1 MPSKGAQTGLR
12 DDGGTAVAA
21 PGTSGDT
28 VVGAG
33 KAAKTAGSRPK
44 RRSNGSTNSAVT
56 PYLLLLPALVAM
68 LVLLVWPSIDEILI
82 SFQRLNAFELIGHVT
97 RWTGFDN
104 YQSILSSS
112 TFWQVFERTVVFTAV
127 NVVLIMVGGTLI
139 GLLLNRLGTKIRF
152 VLSIA
157 LVFAWAVPVLAA
169 TTVFQWLF
177 DQQTGVV
184 DWTLA
189 QLGWKSMAHFDWMS
203 NEYSAFSVV
212 VLCIVWQ
219 SIPFV
224 AFNVYAGLTTIS
236 NELYEAARLDGA
248 GPLRIFRSVI
258 FPMLK
263 PFFYGTVFLEI
274 IWVFGAL
281 TQVLEITG
289 GNPVGKTV
297 TLPVY
302 AYEVGV
308 GQQAYGMGSAVA
320 VVTIV
325 MLCLMMSFYFRIILK
340 QEDEL

>member
-12 DDGGTAVAA
+12 DDGDTAVLVPGAA
-21 PGTSGDT
+21 GKKA
-28 VVGAG
+28 GAG
-33 KAAKTAGSRPK
+33 ITGGLLKRSG
-44 RRSNGSTNSAVT
+44 RRSPGNSNSGAT
-56 PYLLLLPALVAM
+56 PYLLLLPALIAM
-68 LVLLVWPSIDEILI
+68 LVFIVYPSVDEIII

-97 RWTGFDN
+97 KWVGFDN
-104 YQSILSSS
+104 YQSILSSG
-112 TFWQVFERTVVFTAV
+112 TFWDVFGRTIGFTLI

-139 GLLLNRLGTKIRF
+139 GLLLNRLGNKIRF

-157 LVFAWAVPVLAA
+157 MVFAWAIPVAA
-169 TTVFQWLF
+169 STTVFQWLF
-177 DQQTGVV
+177 DEQTGVV
-184 DWTLA
+184 DWSLA
-189 QLGWKSMAHFDWMS
+189 KLGFHGMAHYDWMS
-203 NEYSAFSVV
+203 NEYSAFAVV

-224 AFNVYAGLTTIS
+224 AFNVYAGLTTIP

-248 GPLRIFRSVI
+248 GPFQIFRSVI

-263 PFFYGTVFLEI
+263 PFFFGTIFLEI

-281 TQVLEITG
+281 NQVLLITG
-289 GNPVGKTV
+289 GNPVGKTD

-302 AYEVGV
+302 AYLTGV
-308 GQQAYGMGSAVA
+308 GQQAYGMGAAIA

-325 MLCLMMSFYFRIILK
+325 MLCLMMSFYFRIIMK

>member
-1 MPSKGAQTGLR
+1 MAMPTKGAQTGLR
-12 DDGGTAVAA
+12 DDGGTAVVGPRA
-21 PGTSGDT
+21 SGET
-28 VVGAG
+28 VAAG
-33 KAAKTAGSRPK
+33 KSAGRFSRLGK
-44 RRSNGSTNSAVT
+44 GSNGNSNAGVT
-56 PYLLLLPALVAM
+56 PYLLLLPALIAM
-68 LVLLVWPSIDEILI
+68 LVFIVYPSVDEIVI

-97 RWTGFDN
+97 RWTGFAN
-104 YQSILSSS
+104 YQSILSSG
-112 TFWQVFERTVVFTAV
+112 TFWEVFGRTVWFTAI

-152 VLSIA
+152 VLSITM
-157 LVFAWAVPVLAA
+157 VFAWAVPVAA
-169 TTVFQWLF
+169 STTVFQWLF

-189 QLGWKSMAHFDWMS
+189 QLGFHGMAHYDWMS
-203 NEYSAFSVV
+203 NEYSAFAVV
-212 VLCIVWQ
+212 ILCIVWQ

-236 NELYEAARLDGA
+236 AELYEAARLDGA

-263 PFFYGTVFLEI
+263 PLFFGTVFLEI

-281 TQVLEITG
+281 NQVLLITG

-302 AYEVGV
+302 SYLTGIA
-308 GQQAYGMGSAVA
+308 QQSYGMGASIAVI
-320 VVTIV
+320 TII

-340 QEDEL
+340 QEEDL

>member
-12 DDGGTAVAA
+12 DDGDTAVLS
-21 PGTSGDT
+21 PRTSGEK
-28 VVGAG
+28 V
-33 KAAKTAGSRPK
+33 AARGSATGRI
-44 RRSNGSTNSAVT
+44 RRLGRGTNASSNAAVT
-56 PYLLLLPALVAM
+56 PYLLLLPALVAI
-68 LVLLVWPSIDEILI
+68 VVFIVYPSVDEIII

-97 RWTGFDN
+97 RWTGFAN
-104 YQSILSSS
+104 YQAILSSG
-112 TFWQVFERTVVFTAV
+112 TFWEVFNRTVWFTVV
-127 NVVLIMVGGTLI
+127 NVVLIMVGGTLV
-139 GLLLNRLGTKIRF
+139 GLLLNRLGTKVRF

-157 LVFAWAVPVLAA
+157 MVFAWAVPVAA
-169 TTVFQWLF
+169 STTVFQWLF

-189 QLGWKSMAHFDWMS
+189 KIGFHGMAHYDWMS
-203 NEYSAFSVV
+203 SEYSAFAVV

-236 NELYEAARLDGA
+236 SELYEAARLDGA
-248 GPLRIFRSVI
+248 GPVRVFRSVI

-263 PFFYGTVFLEI
+263 PLFFGTIFLEI

-281 TQVLEITG
+281 NQVLLITG
-289 GNPVGKTV
+289 GNPVGKTD

-302 AYEVGV
+302 SYLTGIA
-308 GQQAYGMGSAVA
+308 QQSYGMGAAVA

-340 QEDEL
+340 QEEEL

>member
-12 DDGGTAVAA
+12 DDGDTAVLD
-21 PGTSGDT
+21 PGTT
-28 VVGAG
+28 NK
-33 KAAKTAGSRPK
+33 KAATGNAGGWLG
-44 RRSNGSTNSAVT
+44 RSGFRSTGNSNAGIT
-56 PYLLLLPALVAM
+56 PYLLLLPALIAM
-68 LVLLVWPSIDEILI
+68 LVLIVYPSVDEILI

-104 YQSILSSS
+104 YQSILSSG
-112 TFWQVFERTVVFTAV
+112 TFWDVFGRTVGFTVV

-157 LVFAWAVPVLAA
+157 MVFAWAVPVAA
-169 TTVFQWLF
+169 STTVFQWLF
-177 DQQTGVV
+177 DQQTGLV
-184 DWTLA
+184 DWALA
-189 QLGWKSMAHFDWMS
+189 QLGFHGMAHYDWMS
-203 NEYSAFSVV
+203 NEYSAFTVV

-236 NELYEAARLDGA
+236 TELYEAARLDGA
-248 GPLRIFRSVI
+248 GPTRIFRSVI
-258 FPMLK
+258 FPMLR
-263 PFFYGTVFLEI
+263 PLFFGTIFLEI

-281 TQVLEITG
+281 NQVLLITG
-289 GNPVGKTV
+289 GNPVGKTD

-302 AYEVGV
+302 AYLTGV
-308 GQQAYGMGSAVA
+308 GQQAYGMGAAVA

-325 MLCLMMSFYFRIILK
+325 MLCLLMSFYFRIIMK